1 MNLIIVGVGKVGE
14 TLVQNLIKEE
24 HDVVIVDI
32 DAVRVGNVVNRFD
45 VNGVSGSAIER
56 NVLLSAGVDKADFV
70 IACTN
75 RDEMNVLCCVL
86 ARKLGA
92 KRTIA
97 RVRDPEYFKEMDN
110 MKEDLGLDYFFNPEL
125 NTALEI
131 AQVLKFPSAVNVER
145 FAGGRAN
152 MVELFVSEDS
162 PIVGKTLSTI
172 AKEYGNGVL
181 VGMIERGN
189 DVLIPHG
196 DSVIKKNDIIYII
209 GDETEIS
216 AFTKKIKTYK
226 RKVKTALLIGGGKIG
241 YYLAKE
247 LINANVN
254 VKIIEKDKARAQ
266 ELSEDLPYC
275 TVILGDG
282 TDEEILEE
290 ENLKNI
296 DACITLTG
304 MDEENVMVALYAM
317 QQGVEKVVAKV
328 DRPSVL
334 GMVKKLGIDTAF
346 SPRLVIANHIVRF
359 VRAHQSDNANN
370 ITTLYKLHDKV
381 EAIEFKVSDTF
392 AGLNTPIKNLK
403 IKRGILI
410 GGIVREEKFILPS
423 GDTKFRK
430 GDRVIVV
437 TALKQITA
445 LAQILK

>member
-14 TLVQNLIKEE
+14 TLVENLIKEE
-24 HDVVIVDI
+24 HDVMVIDVD
-32 DAVRVGNVVNRFD
+32 AMKVSSVVNRFD
-45 VNGVSGSAIER
+45 VNGVTGNAIER

-125 NTALEI
+125 NTAIEI
-131 AQVLKFPSAVNVER
+131 SQVLKFPSAINVES

-152 MVELFVSEDS
+152 MVEFFISEDN

-172 AKEYGNGVL
+172 SKEYGNNVL
-181 VGMIERGN
+181 VGTIQRGN
-189 DVLIPHG
+189 DVIIPHG
-196 DSVIKKNDIIYII
+196 DSVIKKNDVVYII
-209 GDETEIS
+209 GDEAEIS
-216 AFTKKIKTYK
+216 LFAKKIKMYK
-226 RKVKTALLIGGGKIG
+226 RKIKTALIIGGGKVG

-247 LINANVN
+247 LASSNIN
-254 VKIIEKDKARAQ
+254 VKVIEKEKQRAQ
-266 ELSEDLPYC
+266 ELSEALPYS

-282 TDEEILEE
+282 TDEIVLAEE
-290 ENLKNI
+290 GLKNT

-304 MDEENVMVALYAM
+304 MDEENVIVALYAT

-334 GMVKKLGIDTAF
+334 GMVKKLGLDTAV

-370 ITTLYKLHDKV
+370 IATLYKLHDKV
-381 EAIEFKVSDTF
+381 EAIEFTVSDTF
-392 AGLNTPIKNLK
+392 VGVNTPIKNLK

-410 GGIVREEKFILPS
+410 GGIVRDEKFILPS

-437 TALKQITA
+437 TAIKQITA
-445 LAQILK
+445 LTQILK